1 MGPFGPLFEA
11 GPGARKIS
19 TGVFNAKYVKA
30 AEDRLLG
37 DRRDRSRQCHALDP
51 RAGARRWWRRR
62 QYGGGLRWRR
72 PYGGRLRWRPYG
84 WRLRWRPYGW
94 RLRWRPYGW
103 RLRW

>member
-1 MGPFGPLFEA
+1 MTGFAMGPFGPLFEA

-37 DRRDRSRQCHALDP
+37 DRRDRSRQCRALDP
-51 RAGARRWWRRR
+51 RAGARRWRRR
-62 QYGGGLRWRR
+62 WRTR
-72 PYGGRLRWRPYG
+72 RGRRRRPYG

-103 RLRW
+103 GLRWRSYG

>member
-1 MGPFGPLFEA
+1 MTGFAMGPFGPLFEA

-51 RAGARRWWRRR
+51 RAGARRWWRWWRR
-62 QYGGGLRWRR
+62 RRTRRGGGGRAG
-72 PYGGRLRWRPYG
+72 GGRGRGGVWGARRMG
-84 WRLRWRPYGW
+84 GRRGGGRA
-94 RLRWRPYGW
+94 
-103 RLRW
+103 